1 MTVGYIRSESP
12 GVPQSRGAASLRR
25 QQFPWKPTAVQRP
38 RTWKMPAGKE
48 ANVRSQPAEG
58 SPSLRR
64 RREVRAGAGG
74 RGQWWEGAAQSC
86 LGARAGLA
94 STAGAAVPRQP
105 PPSHTSS
112 TSSCLQVAHRQP
124 EEAAQGSPR
133 QPSSHH
139 GIKLPPA
146 RYPERFR
153 PLLIQQAQ
161 VGSPREMGPNVFP
174 TPGGADGQAG
184 GAGGSKLS
192 PPCRAPQAAR
202 ACRGCSGQWPW
213 AVGGQSLSPAGSMS
227 RQQLPAGLSLAL
239 GLAGGPNCPSSASW
253 DVGTRDTITQP
264 LSLASLADGQTAA
277 PSGAA
282 LPQRVETGAHT
293 PSDTVS
299 LGGQGKDTHGPYVSK
314 LPFGQEALPS

>member
-1 MTVGYIRSESP
+1 
-12 GVPQSRGAASLRR
+12 
-25 QQFPWKPTAVQRP
+25 
-38 RTWKMPAGKE
+38 MPAGKE
-48 ANVRSQPAEG
+48 ANARSQPAEG

-64 RREVRAGAGG
+64 RREV
-74 RGQWWEGAAQSC
+74 
-86 LGARAGLA
+86 
-94 STAGAAVPRQP
+94 
-105 PPSHTSS
+105 
-112 TSSCLQVAHRQP
+112 AHRQP

-133 QPSSHH
+133 QASSHH
-139 GIKLPPA
+139 GIKLPPV

-161 VGSPREMGPNVFP
+161 VGSPREMGQNVFP

-192 PPCRAPQAAR
+192 PPCCAPQAAR

-213 AVGGQSLSPAGSMS
+213 AVGGQPLSPAGCMS
-227 RQQLPAGLSLAL
+227 RQQVPAGLSLAL
-239 GLAGGPNCPSSASW
+239 GLAGGPNCLSSASW

-293 PSDTVS
+293 PSATTGDNGTPAITS
-299 LGGQGKDTHGPYVSK
+299 LSDGSQRL
-314 LPFGQEALPS
+314 LPAATSDNSSLFSFWQ